1 MEMTHKSHLALILPI
16 AIRGPRETKN
26 SKQIFEF
33 PWDTNPTASGLLT
46 DLQKTSLF
54 YYIYHYEVSN
64 VIMQTVNNVGCKAY
78 RLWGLKG
85 LAGFFGSSL
94 ASGNEELPRVAKE
107 YCLFDF
113 LSLIFR
119 APSLKV
125 FCWPQHCTFLDQFH
139 RDFNINNLNFFF
151 FRFIGTDPNAPITTR
166 ITFASTSHIFRT
178 SLATSWYWKTLL
190 NP

>member
-119 APSLKV
+119 APSLNV

-151 FRFIGTDPNAPITTR
+151 SDSLVQILMPPLPPESPLLPHP
-166 ITFASTSHIFRT
+166 TFFE
-178 SLATSWYWKTLL
+178 LL
-190 NP
+190 SQDLDIERLY